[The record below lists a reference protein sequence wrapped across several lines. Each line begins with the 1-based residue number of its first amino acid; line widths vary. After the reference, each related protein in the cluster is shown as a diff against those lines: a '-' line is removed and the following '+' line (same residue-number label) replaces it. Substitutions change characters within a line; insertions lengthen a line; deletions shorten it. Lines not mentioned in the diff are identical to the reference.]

1 MSSRRIDLRKALR
14 ILVNKIYRYPVW
26 ISLIVSVGLMLLCA
40 LILAIEMNVTIFE
53 GLTDVLPLF
62 LGELGSL
69 EWQSGLAKFTG
80 AVGLIA
86 GVVFITIIGAKI
98 VSWFVNLSLR
108 EGRIMKKVSYKNHI
122 IICGWNIQGK
132 NIIKQLLTSDIE
144 QRRPIVILADLD
156 KKPVDED
163 IVDFISGDP
172 TKEEDLKR
180 AGIMKANTAIILSQI
195 GPGFQA
201 GINPDAQAV
210 LMTLAVEALRRDVYT
225 CVQLLNSEY
234 KKHLEHAQVDEYIC
248 LDRMSGNLMVASA
261 LNHGLSWILNE
272 LLEFTSGS
280 EFYKKSVPKG
290 FVNMGFRKAAK
301 ILHDEDMTLIAV
313 ETKIEVP
320 KMDEFGNAILDK
332 DGKPEMKMKENW
344 IINPQKKDYPED
356 YILKQNDKIY
366 IIAVNEPSDKKMEKI
381 AENSISLK

>member
-1 MSSRRIDLRKALR
+1 LSSRHIDLRKALR
-14 ILVNKIYRYPVW
+14 LLVNKIYRYPVW

-156 KKPVDED
+156 KKPVGED

-261 LNHGLSWILNE
+261 LNHGLSWILSE

-290 FVNMGFRKAAK
+290 FVNMGFRKVAK